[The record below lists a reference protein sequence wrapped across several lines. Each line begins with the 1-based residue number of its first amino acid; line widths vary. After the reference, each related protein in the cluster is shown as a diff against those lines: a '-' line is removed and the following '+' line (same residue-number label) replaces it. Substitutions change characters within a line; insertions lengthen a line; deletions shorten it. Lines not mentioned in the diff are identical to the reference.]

1 MAEKRDPHGVHQAMD
16 LYSKIENLA
25 DFNTLS
31 AIFSHPTPGSLEWR
45 RIEALFVA
53 LNAKVIK
60 GDGSRVSFI
69 INDEKGDFHR
79 PHPGKEAKR
88 YQVRNAKDFLTR
100 RRTGTQERFVPVLK

>member
-1 MAEKRDPHGVHQAMD
+1 MNSKHQ
-16 LYSKIENLA
+16 K
-25 DFNTLS
+25 TLTI
-31 AIFSHPTPGSLEWR
+31 IFSLPTPGNLEWR

-53 LNAKVIK
+53 LNAKVIE
-60 GDGSRVSFI
+60 GNGSRVSFI

-100 RRTGTQERFVPVLK
+100 AGVIP

>member
-1 MAEKRDPHGVHQAMD
+1 MILQTSIMCKHEQQTPKYPIRH
-16 LYSKIENLA
+16 LL
-25 DFNTLS
+25 
-31 AIFSHPTPGSLEWR
+31 TPGSLEWR

-53 LNAKVIK
+53 LNATVIE

-69 INDEKGDFHR
+69 INDEKGDHR

-100 RRTGTQERFVPVLK
+100 AGVTP

>member
-1 MAEKRDPHGVHQAMD
+1 MNKKHQ
-16 LYSKIENLA
+16 K
-25 DFNTLS
+25 TLEV
-31 AIFSHPTPGSLEWR
+31 IFSQPTPGNLEWR

-53 LNAKVIK
+53 SGAKVIE

-88 YQVRNAKDFLTR
+88 YQVRNAKEFLIRVGVT
-100 RRTGTQERFVPVLK
+100 T

>member
-1 MAEKRDPHGVHQAMD
+1 MN
-16 LYSKIENLA
+16 SKHR
-25 DFNTLS
+25 NTLS
-31 AIFSHPTPGSLEWR
+31 AIFSHPTPGSIEWR

-53 LNAKVIK
+53 LNAKVIE

-100 RRTGTQERFVPVLK
+100 AGVTP